1 MRRTWPVSLLLL
13 LFLLPGW
20 TAGQSPVPVKIN
32 GDDYTVDGAV
42 IRQATSSYF
51 ADGVLRIAV
60 VADIESHHKNVQLVA
75 DKIKPAKPDLIVV
88 AGDSYANDLAAV
100 RPVYPSFDA
109 DAAEMAKA
117 LRPLADLGVPVLVIP
132 GHMEIQPVYTEAIL
146 RLHKKGQTNVL
157 DLNGRVADLQG
168 VNLVGLGGYHLREF
182 KAASGKP
189 MWVLPAE
196 GFLIGKEQYDTAAAQ
211 IRQLLP
217 QGEPVVLVTHGPP
230 RTDTA
235 LDLVVGVGQA
245 GDTALADVLKACPA
259 GGPPVINVHGHL
271 HERGGESCAAFP
283 AGPSYNAASVT
294 LTKNPRAPNLLMVV
308 VTPDGRMAA
317 KYF

>member
-1 MRRTWPVSLLLL
+1 MKRAWALWL
-13 LFLLPGW
+13 
-20 TAGQSPVPVKIN
+20 TAGMLLAGAAAGQEAAVTVTIN
-32 GDDYTVDGAV
+32 GDNYSIDGTT
-42 IRQATSSYF
+42 IRQTSSSFF
-51 ADGVLRIAV
+51 ADSVLRIAV
-60 VADIESHHKNVQLVA
+60 VTCIEAHHKNVQAVA

-88 AGDSYANDLAAV
+88 AGDTYANDLTAV

-109 DAAEMAKA
+109 DAAEMEKA
-117 LRPLADLGVPVLVIP
+117 LRPLAALGVPVLVIP
-132 GHMEIQPVYTEAIL
+132 GHMEIRPVYAEAFK
-146 RLHKKGQTNVL
+146 RLQKKGHPNVL
-157 DLNGRVADLQG
+157 DLNGKIADFQG

-189 MWVLPAE
+189 MWMLPAE
-196 GFLIGKEQYDTAAAQ
+196 GFLIEKSQYEAAAAS

-230 RTDTA
+230 RTETS

-245 GDTALADVLKACPA
+245 GDAALAELLKALPA
-259 GGPPVINVHGHL
+259 DGPPVINVHGHL
-271 HERGGESCAAFP
+271 HERGGESCTAFP
-283 AGPSYNAASVT
+283 AGPSWNAASVT

-308 VTPDGRMAA
+308 VTPDGRLAA